1 MTKVEGYS
9 FSLPRTGDLSIKQPI
24 GTQMRKGTLFPF
36 FPWSLALRAC
46 FSECRLVLWLRDIM
60 IAKQHRTSVEGDY
73 RILV

>member
-46 FSECRLVLWLRDIM
+46 FSECKLISRLRDI
-60 IAKQHRTSVEGDY
+60 IITKQHRATVEGGY